1 MDSAELPQAGCK
13 VKQHLIKPQIKHMK
27 QLQFKHTARSIVAAT
42 LSIVVYSAILI
53 GCDKDDDDDYV
64 QPQPQATV
72 ISASGDIT
80 AALAE
85 LRHVLG
91 DTLNTAPGKTSGRRE
106 VNWDGVPANFTNSD
120 NFPFDFFNVTDPA
133 AGNGRKRGLVY
144 LNTGTSFRVD
154 SSDFGDID
162 ASYAAQFDAFSPKRS
177 FTYRGSNVTD
187 IVFKVPGTNTDA
199 FIRGFGV
206 IFSDVD
212 NANSTTI
219 EFFAGAKSLGVFK
232 APARKAG
239 SSFSLLGVFFP
250 NEKVTKV
257 RITAGDGVLA
267 AGVKDVSDNGSKDL
281 VVMDDMFYNE
291 PLSNQ

>member
-1 MDSAELPQAGCK
+1 
-13 VKQHLIKPQIKHMK
+13 MK
-27 QLQFKHTARSIVAAT
+27 QLQFKHTARFIVAAS
-42 LSIVVYSAILI
+42 LSVVLGSSLLVA
-53 GCDKDDDDDYV
+53 CSKDDDDDYV
-64 QPQPQATV
+64 QPAPQATIV
-72 ISASGDIT
+72 SASGDLT

-85 LRHVLG
+85 LRHILG
-91 DTLNTAPGKTSGRRE
+91 DSLNTAPGKTSGRRE
-106 VNWDGVPANFTNSD
+106 INWDGVPAAFTNAD
-120 NFPFDFFNVTDPA
+120 NFPFDFFNATDPA
-133 AGNGRKRGLVY
+133 IGNGRKRGLVY

-154 SSDFGDID
+154 SSDFADLD

-187 IVFKVPGTNTDA
+187 IVFKVAGTNTDA

-212 NANSTTI
+212 NANSTTV
-219 EFFAGAKSLGVFK
+219 EFFAGTKSLGVFK
-232 APARKAG
+232 APVRTGA

-257 RITAGDGVLA
+257 RITAGNGVLA
-267 AGVKDVSDNGSKDL
+267 PGVKDISNNGTQDL

-291 PLSNQ
+291 PLSVQ